1 VTGPCRMARRAA
13 VEGTG
18 GRPEMVAVFDEERI
32 VAGGEARSVGRGAYE
47 LDAGRLAGPVED
59 PYSG

>member
-1 VTGPCRMARRAA
+1 MARRAA